1 MLLKHKTPKVKPLE
15 WNFGTMEG
23 KFVPL
28 KDCGENE
35 LNPYFDVVRGPIDGY
50 TPETDGI
57 QQKNV
62 RNLLREFERGLFE
75 DMQADPK
82 NWKEVIEY
90 IEHKLGFFLIY
101 YCGVQ
106 CQLLIKAPPTKSD
119 PPGPQTTHKG
129 QSSA

>member
-1 MLLKHKTPKVKPLE
+1 
-15 WNFGTMEG
+15 MEG

-62 RNLLREFERGLFE
+62 RNLLRKFEQGMF
-75 DMQADPK
+75 DSMQPEPE

-90 IEHKLGFFLIY
+90 IEDKLGFFLLY

-106 CQLLIKAPPTKSD
+106 SELLIKPLPTKND

-129 QSSA
+129 ARPA